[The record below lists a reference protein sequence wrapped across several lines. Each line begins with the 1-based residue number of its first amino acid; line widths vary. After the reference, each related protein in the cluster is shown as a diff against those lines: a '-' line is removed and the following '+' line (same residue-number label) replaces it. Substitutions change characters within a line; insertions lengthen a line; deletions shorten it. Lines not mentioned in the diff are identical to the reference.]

1 METAAQY
8 GEVLPADPDAK
19 ALAAFLL
26 RRRAADPDRFPDL
39 SLTVI
44 KLLGPGEY
52 MALEPGAESEGHF
65 SLAVTDYTHATAPNR
80 RYPDL
85 VNQRLVA
92 SVLEGTPVPYSGDE
106 LVGLAAWLSDRE
118 KGTKKVE
125 RFVRKAAAAVLLQDR
140 VGETFEGLVTGASP
154 KGTWVRIIAP
164 PVEGRV
170 MRGEEGL
177 AVGDRVRVRLL
188 GTDAYRGFIDF
199 ENVGGRGRA

>member
-1 METAAQY
+1 
-8 GEVLPADPDAK
+8 
-19 ALAAFLL
+19 
-26 RRRAADPDRFPDL
+26 
-39 SLTVI
+39 VI

-52 MALEPGAESEGHF
+52 VALAPGEESDGHF

-92 SVLEGTPVPYSGDE
+92 SVFAAEPAPYTMNE
-106 LVGLAAWLSDRE
+106 LVALAAWLSDRE

-125 RFVRKAAAAVLLQDR
+125 RFVHKAAAAVLLRDR
-140 VGETFEGLVTGASP
+140 VGEIFDGLVTGASP
-154 KGTWVRIIAP
+154 KGVWVRIVRP

-170 MRGEEGL
+170 MRGEEQL

-188 GTDAYRGFIDF
+188 GTDAFRGFIDF
-199 ENVGGRGRA
+199 ENVGRTGRV